1 MFLTADE
8 LQQLTGYQPQQ
19 RARTRRWLEQNGIP
33 YNPNRSATM
42 QQQATDNEL
51 TAQFIRRVKAVTTAK
66 TLQDAIKSLEEFAR
80 SIDNPQHRKAIEAAI
95 SASTPLIFQ
104 AWRMN
109 QIGELARE
117 ALTEINKIKTEH
129 SKNP

>member
-1 MFLTADE
+1 
-8 LQQLTGYQPQQ
+8 
-19 RARTRRWLEQNGIP
+19 
-33 YNPNRSATM
+33 M
-42 QQQATDNEL
+42 QQPAASNEL
-51 TAQFIRRVKAVTTAK
+51 ATQFIMRVKAAAAAK

-80 SIDNPQHRKAIEAAI
+80 SIDNPQHRKAIEVAI
-95 SASTPLIFQ
+95 NASTPLIFQ